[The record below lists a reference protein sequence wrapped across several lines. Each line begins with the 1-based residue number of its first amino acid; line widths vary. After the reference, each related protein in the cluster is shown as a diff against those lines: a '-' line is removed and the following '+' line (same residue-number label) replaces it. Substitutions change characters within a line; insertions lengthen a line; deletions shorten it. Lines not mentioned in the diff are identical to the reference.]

1 VHVLVTDGEQRAALA
16 AVRSLGG
23 AGHHVAVTSSRPH
36 SLAGASRYAAL
47 HVQVPPP
54 GGAPHEYAQA
64 IAALVRQRKIEL
76 VLPITDES
84 LLSLLEPSVR
94 DALSASIPFPS
105 LNAVL
110 AIADKQHVTEV
121 AASVGLAVPRQWTI
135 EKRQVEAPAEVSFP
149 VVVKPHRSVVEA
161 SGANKRLRVD
171 YAETPAALRTKLR
184 ALPTQAFPVLLQ
196 ERVTGPG
203 VGVFLL
209 RWGGRVVAAF
219 GHRRIRE
226 KPPAGG
232 VSVYRESL
240 ALDDDL
246 LARTERL
253 LEAFDWNGVA
263 MVEYKLDAKTGTPY
277 VMEING
283 RLWGSLQLAVD
294 AGVDFPVLLIEA
306 ARGLP
311 AQAPRAYRVGVRSR
325 WFWGDVD
332 HLLARMRRSRAALSL
347 PADAPGRL
355 RTVRDFL
362 AACLRPAEEEVLR
375 WSDPKPFVRETLDWF
390 RGR

>member
-1 VHVLVTDGEQRAALA
+1 
-16 AVRSLGG
+16 
-23 AGHHVAVTSSRPH
+23 
-36 SLAGASRYAAL
+36 
-47 HVQVPPP
+47 
-54 GGAPHEYAQA
+54 
-64 IAALVRQRKIEL
+64 
-76 VLPITDES
+76 
-84 LLSLLEPSVR
+84 
-94 DALSASIPFPS
+94 
-105 LNAVL
+105 
-110 AIADKQHVTEV
+110 
-121 AASVGLAVPRQWTI
+121 
-135 EKRQVEAPAEVSFP
+135 
-149 VVVKPHRSVVEA
+149 
-161 SGANKRLRVD
+161 
-171 YAETPAALRTKLR
+171 
-184 ALPTQAFPVLLQ
+184 
-196 ERVTGPG
+196 
-203 VGVFLL
+203 
-209 RWGGRVVAAF
+209 
-219 GHRRIRE
+219 
-226 KPPAGG
+226 
-232 VSVYRESL
+232 VYRESL

-306 ARGLP
+306 ANGLP

>member
-54 GGAPHEYAQA
+54 GDAPHEYAQA

-94 DALSASIPFPS
+94 DALSATIPFPS
-105 LNAVL
+105 LKAVL
-110 AIADKQHVTEV
+110 AIADKQHVTGV
-121 AASVGLAVPRQWTI
+121 AASVGLPVPRQWTI
-135 EKRQVEAPAEVSFP
+135 AQRQVEAPAEVSFP

-161 SGANKRLRVD
+161 SGANRRLRVD
-171 YAETPAALRTKLR
+171 YAETPAALRTKLQ

-232 VSVYRESL
+232 VSVYRESI
-240 ALDDDL
+240 ALDADL

-306 ARGLP
+306 ANGLP

-332 HLLARMRRSRAALSL
+332 HLLARLRRSRAALLL

-355 RTVRDFL
+355 RAVRDFL
-362 AACLRPAEEEVLR
+362 AACFRPAEEEVLR